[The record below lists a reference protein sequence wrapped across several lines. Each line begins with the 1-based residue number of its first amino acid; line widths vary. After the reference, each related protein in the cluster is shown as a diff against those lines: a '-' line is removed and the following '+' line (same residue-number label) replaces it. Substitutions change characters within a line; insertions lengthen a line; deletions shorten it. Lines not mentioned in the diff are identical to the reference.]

1 MDTTRTLLRPAGRL
15 CLRVWSAPGQLVAE
29 RRGHNMVL
37 RGGAAVI
44 AGLFA
49 GKAGS
54 EPINFVEVGFGQE
67 LAAPD
72 ATSLTPPNP
81 SLPVAAL
88 RSPVAPGDFALVTDR
103 PDVVQVVVSSVF
115 HPTVV
120 LQDVTEAGLMAG
132 DRLYNQ
138 VVFEPVTLR
147 PGQDVTFFWEIDF
160 PFGH

>member
-1 MDTTRTLLRPAGRL
+1 MRHQPWTRPEPCSDRPDACACGCGPL
-15 CLRVWSAPGQLVAE
+15 PGQLVAE

-88 RSPVAPGDFALVTDR
+88 RSPVSRQA
-103 PDVVQVVVSSVF
+103 
-115 HPTVV
+115 
-120 LQDVTEAGLMAG
+120 
-132 DRLYNQ
+132 
-138 VVFEPVTLR
+138 TLR
-147 PGQDVTFFWEIDF
+147 W
-160 PFGH
+160 